1 MDIEVYKKATE
12 ILQRKNAC
20 EELLDV
26 MEHSTFNAT
35 RVKNALAK
43 FAEYYGIDFA
53 LYVQECLKKEQEA
66 FDALQCCSC
75 DKEPEEDEEDGGTT
89 ERD

>member
-1 MDIEVYKKATE
+1 MDFEVYKKATE
-12 ILQRKNAC
+12 IIQRMNAC
-20 EELLDV
+20 GDLLDA
-26 MEHSTFNAT
+26 MEKCSTSSA
-35 RVKNALAK
+35 RVKNSVAR
-43 FAEYYGIDFA
+43 FAELYGIDFA

-75 DKEPEEDEEDGGTT
+75 DKEPEEDGGTT